1 MITQAEWNRRQRNSG
16 MEIVLLA
23 LLRNKLIKNPDRLY
37 CMDCPIYIYIY
48 ILVIYFRA
56 QEQNFIKLTLINLLS
71 FSSFNGMKAGNNI
84 RLIFHESSLNFT
96 SKVAI
101 FVNRTSCNDLWSF
114 VIYHE

>member
-1 MITQAEWNRRQRNSG
+1 
-16 MEIVLLA
+16 MEIVLLP

-37 CMDCPIYIYIY
+37 CMDCPIYIYV
-48 ILVIYFRA
+48 LVIYFRA

-71 FSSFNGMKAGNNI
+71 FSSFNGMKAENNI
-84 RLIFHESSLNFT
+84 QLIFHESSLNFT